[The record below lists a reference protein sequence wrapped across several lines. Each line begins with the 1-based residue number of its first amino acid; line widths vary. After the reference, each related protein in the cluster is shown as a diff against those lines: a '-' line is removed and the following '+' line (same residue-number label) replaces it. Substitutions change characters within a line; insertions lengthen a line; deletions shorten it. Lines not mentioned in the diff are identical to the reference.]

1 MVCFPMLSMKY
12 LSSALLVCF
21 QKIKYTEHLGTLKS
35 QTTIAYTY
43 IGTDYSRNGI
53 GKQNMLKQTLE
64 GIEFILIKWVFIHQC
79 ARFKF

>member
-1 MVCFPMLSMKY
+1 MLSKEY

-21 QKIKYTEHLGTLKS
+21 QKIKYTELLGTLKS

-53 GKQNMLKQTLE
+53 GNK
-64 GIEFILIKWVFIHQC
+64 IC
-79 ARFKF
+79 

>member
-1 MVCFPMLSMKY
+1 MVCFPMLSMEY

-21 QKIKYTEHLGTLKS
+21 QKIKYTEHSGTLKS

-53 GKQNMLKQTLE
+53 GNK
-64 GIEFILIKWVFIHQC
+64 IC
-79 ARFKF
+79 